1 MYNMEAI
8 KKKKKKE
15 LLWKSSLR
23 GEDYA
28 GEVRVKWEAT
38 QSKSKIHDIF
48 WMIIIRVRAANAG

>member
-28 GEVRVKWEAT
+28 GEVRFKWKKNT
-38 QSKSKIHDIF
+38 KQIHNMF
-48 WMIIIRVRAANAG
+48 LMIIIRVRVAEAG